1 MMNMTEISPTAPQFN
16 RIITSTNTTTV
27 DNHLM
32 PSLLGGSFVADRV
45 ANPEEQAEAAL
56 KYYGM
61 HVPEKVYQ
69 YTDRQETLEEIKTKS
84 RLVERELKNTTD
96 FYNSASTKIAAEV
109 AQDGRSH
116 ITGIFNVIK
125 DVNSDYQKNFGEIT
139 KAATQFME
147 KVNKGLG
154 SISQHLHS
162 GSNGYIQFDKEKFFD
177 SLNKSLEDYT
187 YDHSRNFWNHDLS
200 IDNVNNAI
208 KPMAHF
214 DSKPGMLEFWQK
226 KLNGQGFLV
235 KEIDGVIYIYPDM
248 QPIKDI
254 YEIVHPITMI
264 IRKKEEGGGE
274 EMMVQTF
281 QSMQTAIDS
290 KKNAVNNSVSRLL
303 ETFRQ
308 DNSHFETL
316 TQLLIQLL
324 KDLFQYNAG
333 FANT

>member
-1 MMNMTEISPTAPQFN
+1 MNMTEISPTAPQFN

-27 DNHLM
+27 DNHFM

-116 ITGIFNVIK
+116 ITSIFNVING
-125 DVNSDYQKNFGEIT
+125 VNSDYQKSFGEIT
-139 KAATQFME
+139 KAVTQFME

-154 SISQHLHS
+154 SISQCLDS
-162 GSNGYIQFDKEKFFD
+162 GSNGYINLDKKKFFD
-177 SLNKSLEDYT
+177 SLKDSLKDYT
-187 YDHSRNFWNHDLS
+187 YEHTRNFWDHSLS
-200 IDNVNNAI
+200 IDNVNNVI
-208 KPMAHF
+208 KPMARF

-254 YEIVHPITMI
+254 YETVHPIMGVDTP
-264 IRKKEEGGGE
+264 KG

-333 FANT
+333 FANI

>member
-1 MMNMTEISPTAPQFN
+1 MSMSEINPMLPQCNPITTSANRLMAQSNLQLSPVGGNFV
-16 RIITSTNTTTV
+16 V
-27 DNHLM
+27 DR
-32 PSLLGGSFVADRV
+32 AT
-45 ANPEEQAEAAL
+45 NPEEQAEAVL
-56 KYYGM
+56 KYYDM
-61 HVPEKVYQ
+61 YVPDKVYQ
-69 YTDRQETLEEIKTKS
+69 YTDRQETEEDIKVKS

-109 AQDGRSH
+109 IQDGRSH
-116 ITGIFNVIK
+116 ITSIFNVIN
-125 DVNSDYQKNFGEIT
+125 DVNLDYQKSFGEIT

-154 SISQHLHS
+154 AISQCLDS
-162 GSNGYIQFDKEKFFD
+162 GSNGYIKFNKQKFFNLLKD
-177 SLNKSLEDYT
+177 SLQDYT
-187 YDHSRNFWNHDLS
+187 YAHTKNFWEHSLS
-200 IDNVNNAI
+200 IDNINNVI
-208 KPMAHF
+208 KPMARF
-214 DSKPGMLEFWQK
+214 DSKPGMLAFWQK

-235 KEIDGVIYIYPDM
+235 KEIDHTIYIYPDM

-254 YEIVHPITMI
+254 YETVNPIMGASTP
-264 IRKKEEGGGE
+264 EG

-324 KDLFQYNAG
+324 KDLFQYNVA

>member
-1 MMNMTEISPTAPQFN
+1 MNMTEISPTAPQFN

-27 DNHLM
+27 DNHFM

-96 FYNSASTKIAAEV
+96 FYNSASTKIVAEV

-116 ITGIFNVIK
+116 ITSIFNVING
-125 DVNSDYQKNFGEIT
+125 VNSDYQKSFGEIT

-154 SISQHLHS
+154 SISQCLDS
-162 GSNGYIQFDKEKFFD
+162 GSNGYINLDKKKFFD
-177 SLNKSLEDYT
+177 SLKDSLKDYT
-187 YDHSRNFWNHDLS
+187 YEHTRNFWDHSLS
-200 IDNVNNAI
+200 IDNVNNVI
-208 KPMAHF
+208 KPMARF

-254 YEIVHPITMI
+254 YETVHPIMGVDTP
-264 IRKKEEGGGE
+264 KG

-333 FANT
+333 FANI